1 MTKKYISLVLILF
14 FVVSGIS
21 LGTQE
26 KSEVKVK
33 VKAETK
39 KHNQLIIWSSG
50 DREVALK
57 LVFMYT
63 YNCQKR
69 NWMDKVQL
77 LVWGPS
83 SKLLAE
89 DKELQEEIKKIKE
102 VGVELTACKACAD
115 MYGVSDKLTALGID
129 VKYMGVPLADM
140 QKNGW
145 HVLTF

>member
-1 MTKKYISLVLILF
+1 MTKKYISLVLIVL

-21 LGTQE
+21 FGAQE
-26 KSEVKVK
+26 KSEVK

-57 LVFMYT
+57 LVFMYV

-83 SKLLAE
+83 SKLLPE

-115 MYGVSDKLTALGID
+115 MYGVSDKLTTLGFD